1 LRRASDERLTALA
14 RAGDQ
19 RAFEVIIDR
28 YRPLLLAHCRTI
40 VGDAAQD
47 ALQQALMSAWCALLR
62 GPEVRDLRA
71 WLFTIA
77 HRAAL
82 QLLRDEGAPVDQ
94 LPALLAGGRT
104 PEEQIELSA
113 RARATLAAVAGL
125 PSRERDALVWT
136 SIHGR
141 SGRDTAHA
149 LGVSEE
155 AVRQLIFR
163 ARAHARAAFGAFVPA
178 VLGTRLPALA
188 GNGARRLIAVAQRS
202 FANAGSMEANN
213 ALVRLAPAL
222 AAGALVVAPVVAVEL
237 GRHPSRQAPAPI
249 TSAVPSG
256 GVRALGNH
264 PRGPAQVLVH
274 APRPTSGLRTSR
286 ARAGGLAAA
295 GGPAQRGSNP
305 SLSAGAA
312 QHSAPPASGERQ
324 AGLPFPG
331 AATAPTTA
339 TAGPGEALKPVR
351 ASGRRGVAAARE
363 ALAPT
368 AASTQGAVGSV
379 TSGAKGLAHQALEP
393 AEAPAAIAAQPL
405 SPGLSA
411 PAGVP
416 LP

>member
-47 ALQQALMSAWCALLR
+47 AVQQALMSAWCALLR
-62 GPEVRDLRA
+62 GPVVRDLRA

-94 LPALLAGGRT
+94 LPGLLAGGRT

-136 SIHGR
+136 SIHGC

-163 ARAHARAAFGAFVPA
+163 ARAHARAALGAFVPA

-202 FANAGSMEANN
+202 FANAGSTEANK

-222 AAGALVVAPVVAVEL
+222 AAGALVAAPVVAVEL
-237 GRHPSRQAPAPI
+237 GRHPSRHAPAPI

-264 PRGPAQVLVH
+264 PRGPAH
-274 APRPTSGLRTSR
+274 ALRPTSGLRTSR

-295 GGPAQRGSNP
+295 GGPAPRGGNP

-339 TAGPGEALKPVR
+339 TAGPGEALKPVG
-351 ASGRRGVAAARE
+351 ASGRRGVAAVRE